1 MVACAV
7 WELWRRLKPTLPKG
21 NGEKNE
27 VATVSRELGCAP
39 WRRLKPTLL
48 KDRKAHDED
57 GVVVATLV
65 QNRRPEASGTKGKGG
80 HADLKEWMA
89 VACAVWELWR
99 RRHFY

>member
-7 WELWRRLKPTLPKG
+7 WEL
-21 NGEKNE
+21 
-27 VATVSRELGCAP
+27 